1 MSTLKVNTISPNS
14 GNKVTITNQLT
25 ASNGLKIDAGN
36 LVVDENATVTGQ
48 LSASNGI
55 AVTGDATFSQKVTV
69 TGDLTAS
76 NGLKVDVGNLVVDET
91 AEIAGHIT
99 GSNGLSITGDASFSQ
114 NVTVTGDLSVNG
126 TVTLGDSIS
135 VDVTT
140 ATSEFTASAGV
151 LIPDDM
157 KLKFGTNA
165 DATIEYDEDDS
176 NKLIIAGAA
185 VQVSSSLSSSNGFDF
200 TNHIAGNNG
209 VVTVSGQLTASNGM
223 KVDAGNLVVDENAT
237 ITGQLSA
244 SSLEIANKIE
254 ADDGGFGGDLG
265 VSGTISTAHVSAS
278 QGIEVTGSLKLG
290 ASDNTT
296 GYLELSY
303 IDHASIPTG
312 DEDRVLLYVSGSG
325 TNAKIYAKAGS
336 NTQTNVGGADIAN
349 DVNNR
354 VTTADGSGGLNG
366 EANLTFDGSTL
377 TITGFASTLAV
388 GNASTISED
397 VSVPENYNSILY
409 GPITISSGKSLTIGA
424 SSNVKIRDISDA

>member
-1 MSTLKVNTISPNS
+1 MSTLKVNTITVNS
-14 GNKVTITNQLT
+14 GDSLTISNQITASTGIEIRGTDEALVVTGSANFLGNVTLGNAAADVATVTGQLT

-48 LSASNGI
+48 LTGSNGI
-55 AVTGDATFSQKVTV
+55 AITGDSTFSQKVTV

-76 NGLKVDVGNLVVDET
+76 NGL
-91 AEIAGHIT
+91 
-99 GSNGLSITGDASFSQ
+99 
-114 NVTVTGDLSVNG
+114 
-126 TVTLGDSIS
+126 
-135 VDVTT
+135 
-140 ATSEFTASAGV
+140 
-151 LIPDDM
+151 
-157 KLKFGTNA
+157 
-165 DATIEYDEDDS
+165 
-176 NKLIIAGAA
+176 
-185 VQVSSSLSSSNGFDF
+185 
-200 TNHIAGNNG
+200 
-209 VVTVSGQLTASNGM
+209 

-244 SSLEIANKIE
+244 SSAQVAGKVE

-278 QGIEVTGSLKLG
+278 QGVEVTGSLKLG
-290 ASDNTT
+290 SSDNTT

-354 VTTADGSGGLNG
+354 VTTADGAAGLNG

-377 TITGFASTLAV
+377 TVSGFASTMGV
-388 GNASTISED
+388 GNSTTISSD
-397 VSVPENYNSILY
+397 TTVPDNFNSLLY
-409 GPITISSGKSLTIGA
+409 GPITISSGISLRIGSD
-424 SSNVKIRDISDA
+424 SSVKIRDISDA